1 VTSDEFREM
10 ALGLPQVSESSH
22 MGHPDFRVGGKIFAT
37 LGAPGPEWGMVK
49 LTPDEQ
55 ELFVQ
60 IEPEVFQPVEGGWG
74 RQGATNVRLR
84 SARKSTVR
92 DALAAAWRNRAPKS
106 LSARPT
112 ETPGRNAPVRL
123 PRLSKPRGHSR
134 RSPRR

>member
-1 VTSDEFREM
+1 MTSNEFREM

-37 LGAPGPEWGMVK
+37 LGAPGPDWGMVK

-60 IEPEVFQPVEGGWG
+60 IEPEGFQPVKGGWG

-92 DALAAAWRNRAPKS
+92 DALAAAWRNRAPKG
-106 LSARPT
+106 LVAAPT
-112 ETPGRNAPVRL
+112 GAPGRRAGAGPPGPPKL
-123 PRLSKPRGHSR
+123 RGRSR
-134 RSPRR
+134 RSHRR